1 MAARLQRYEEL
12 LHRHG
17 IKFDELDEPSI
28 SGSSDVANTNIGGDY
43 THSYRPDIAGKDGVP
58 LYPHKYVIL
67 MPLIEKSEYAYDYLC

>member
-28 SGSSDVANTNIGGDY
+28 SGSSDVANTGVDY
-43 THSYRPDIAGKDGVP
+43 SHSYRPGIAGKDGVP
-58 LYPHKYVIL
+58 LYPHKYVIF
-67 MPLIEKSEYAYDYLC
+67 MPPTEKSEYAYDYLY